1 MQFFLLMPGD
11 SEEDTLNEA
20 NLLGESS
27 FGTFWAGTALKT
39 LMTVVDKDP
48 ELLQQFPNIIKESGE
63 VGKFELDIFTIEINN
78 LTEYQNNL
86 IHTK

>member
-27 FGTFWAGTALKT
+27 FGTFWAGTALNT

-48 ELLQQFPNIIKESGE
+48 ELLPLMKIRTDMSNK
-63 VGKFELDIFTIEINN
+63 IFSIEEF
-78 LTEYQNNL
+78 LTVIQKHK
-86 IHTK
+86 IRMR

>member
-39 LMTVVDKDP
+39 LMAVVDKDP
-48 ELLQQFPNIIKESGE
+48 ELLPLMKIRTDMSNK
-63 VGKFELDIFTIEINN
+63 IFSIEEF
-78 LTEYQNNL
+78 LTVIQKQK
-86 IHTK
+86 IRMR

>member
-1 MQFFLLMPGD
+1 MPGD

-48 ELLQQFPNIIKESGE
+48 ELLPMMKIRTDMSNK
-63 VGKFELDIFTIEINN
+63 IFSIEEF
-78 LTEYQNNL
+78 LTVIQKHK
-86 IHTK
+86 IRMR

>member
-1 MQFFLLMPGD
+1 MPGD

-48 ELLQQFPNIIKESGE
+48 ELLPLIKIRTDMSS
-63 VGKFELDIFTIEINN
+63 KIFSIEEF
-78 LTEYQNNL
+78 LTVIQKL
-86 IHTK
+86 KIRMR

>member
-27 FGTFWAGTALKT
+27 FGNFWAGTALKT
-39 LMTVVDKDP
+39 LMNVVDKDP
-48 ELLQQFPNIIKESGE
+48 ELLPMMKIRTDMSNK
-63 VGKFELDIFTIEINN
+63 IFSIEEF
-78 LTEYQNNL
+78 LTVIQKLE
-86 IHTK
+86 IRMR

>member
-48 ELLQQFPNIIKESGE
+48 ELLPMMKIRTDMSNK
-63 VGKFELDIFTIEINN
+63 IFSIEEF
-78 LTEYQNNL
+78 LTVIQKHK
-86 IHTK
+86 IRIR

>member
-48 ELLQQFPNIIKESGE
+48 ELLQHMRIAQDMSK
-63 VGKFELDIFTIEINN
+63 KIFSIEEF
-78 LTEYQNNL
+78 LTVIQKHK
-86 IHTK
+86 IRMR

>member
-27 FGTFWAGTALKT
+27 VGTFWAGTALKT
-39 LMTVVDKDP
+39 LMAVVDKDP
-48 ELLQQFPNIIKESGE
+48 ELLPLMKIRTDMSNK
-63 VGKFELDIFTIEINN
+63 IFSIEEF
-78 LTEYQNNL
+78 LTVIQKHK
-86 IHTK
+86 IRMR

>member
-27 FGTFWAGTALKT
+27 FGNFWAGTALKT
-39 LMTVVDKDP
+39 LMNVVDKDP
-48 ELLQQFPNIIKESGE
+48 ELLPMMKIRTDMSNK
-63 VGKFELDIFTIEINN
+63 IFSIEEF
-78 LTEYQNNL
+78 LTVIQKL
-86 IHTK
+86 KIRMR

>member
-39 LMTVVDKDP
+39 LMTVVDRDP
-48 ELLQQFPNIIKESGE
+48 ELLQHMRIAQDMSNK
-63 VGKFELDIFTIEINN
+63 IFSIEEF
-78 LTEYQNNL
+78 LTVIQKHK
-86 IHTK
+86 IRMR

>member
-27 FGTFWAGTALKT
+27 FGNFWAGTALKT
-39 LMTVVDKDP
+39 LMNVVDKDP
-48 ELLQQFPNIIKESGE
+48 ELLPLMKIRTDMSNK
-63 VGKFELDIFTIEINN
+63 IFSIEEF
-78 LTEYQNNL
+78 LTVIQKHK
-86 IHTK
+86 IRMR

>member
-11 SEEDTLNEA
+11 NEEDTLNEA

-48 ELLQQFPNIIKESGE
+48 EILPMMKIRTDMSNK
-63 VGKFELDIFTIEINN
+63 IFSIEEF
-78 LTEYQNNL
+78 LTVIQKHK
-86 IHTK
+86 IRMR

>member
-11 SEEDTLNEA
+11 TEEDTLNEA

-27 FGTFWAGTALKT
+27 FGNFWAGTALKT

-48 ELLQQFPNIIKESGE
+48 ELLPLMKIRTDMSKR
-63 VGKFELDIFTIEINN
+63 LFTIEEF
-78 LTEYQNNL
+78 LTTIQKL
-86 IHTK
+86 KIKTR

>member
-48 ELLQQFPNIIKESGE
+48 ELLPMMKIRTDMSNK
-63 VGKFELDIFTIEINN
+63 IFSIEEF
-78 LTEYQNNL
+78 LTVIQKHK
-86 IHTK
+86 IRMR

>member
-11 SEEDTLNEA
+11 SEKDTLNEA

-39 LMTVVDKDP
+39 LMAVVDKDP
-48 ELLQQFPNIIKESGE
+48 ELLPLMKIRTDMSNK
-63 VGKFELDIFTIEINN
+63 IFSIEEF
-78 LTEYQNNL
+78 LTVIQKHK
-86 IHTK
+86 IRMR